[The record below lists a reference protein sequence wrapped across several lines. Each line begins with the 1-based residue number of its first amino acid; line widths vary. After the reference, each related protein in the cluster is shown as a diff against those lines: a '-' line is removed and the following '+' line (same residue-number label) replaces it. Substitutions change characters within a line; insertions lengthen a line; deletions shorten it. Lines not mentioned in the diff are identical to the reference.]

1 MEFFIITHQ
10 ERSALSGLPYLQQL
24 TYLQGIKPYVDYKT
38 GIVGIRRGISYQ
50 SLSEALYIEPH
61 SGIKSGSPSKDQL
74 RRALKGLEKAGLITI
89 QSWERKLVLRCLL
102 LDRHDSVHN
111 KAAIKPHD
119 YSAPQEPQ
127 KSLLYSTKSNTNKL
141 DPDTTP
147 KGEPATPQDNNNYF
161 FISLSQAFDVFWDL
175 YPLKKEKENAFEVF
189 KKLKPSQS
197 LVQQIIARLTE
208 QIQLETK
215 KRAEGVWVPSWK
227 YPANWLTQRCWET
240 TSTNLEA
247 KENDYAI
254 HETNRKYASSTNS
267 IRTPELRESPSF
279 SDSEFQ
285 NLWKLH

>member
-1 MEFFIITHQ
+1 MEFIIITHQ
-10 ERSALSGLPYLQQL
+10 ELSALSGLPYLQQL

-38 GIVGIRRGISYQ
+38 GLVGIRRGISYQ

-74 RRALKGLEKAGLITI
+74 RRALKGLEKAGLIQI

-102 LDRHDSVHN
+102 LDRHNSVQN
-111 KAAIKPHD
+111 QAATKKLD
-119 YSAPQEPQ
+119 YRAPQEPQ
-127 KSLLYSTKSNTNKL
+127 KSRLDSTKSKTNRL
-141 DPDTTP
+141 DPDTIP
-147 KGEPATPQDNNNYF
+147 KTEPATPQDNNNYF

-175 YPLKKEKENAFEVF
+175 YPLKKEKENALEAF

-197 LVQQIIARLTE
+197 LVQQIIASLTE

-247 KENDYAI
+247 KENDHAI

-267 IRTPELRESPSF
+267 IRTTELLESPSF
-279 SDSEFQ
+279 SDAEFQ

>member
-10 ERSALSGLPYLQQL
+10 ELSALSGLPYLQQL
-24 TYLQGIKPYVDYKT
+24 SYLQGIKPYVDYKT
-38 GIVGIRRGISYQ
+38 GVVGIRRGISYQ

-74 RRALKGLEKAGLITI
+74 RRALKGLEKAGLIQI

-127 KSLLYSTKSNTNKL
+127 KSLLDSTKSNTNKL

-175 YPLKKEKENAFEVF
+175 YPLKKEK
-189 KKLKPSQS
+189 
-197 LVQQIIARLTE
+197 
-208 QIQLETK
+208 K
-215 KRAEGVWVPSWK
+215 KR
-227 YPANWLTQRCWET
+227 
-240 TSTNLEA
+240 
-247 KENDYAI
+247 
-254 HETNRKYASSTNS
+254 
-267 IRTPELRESPSF
+267 F
-279 SDSEFQ
+279 
-285 NLWKLH
+285 

>member
-1 MEFFIITHQ
+1 MEFIIITHQ
-10 ERSALSGLPYLQQL
+10 ELSALIGLPYLQQL

-74 RRALKGLEKAGLITI
+74 RRALKGLEKAGLIQI

-102 LDRHDSVHN
+102 LDRHDSVQN
-111 KAAIKPHD
+111 KTAIKALD
-119 YSAPQEPQ
+119 YTAPQEPR
-127 KSLLYSTKSNTNKL
+127 KNLLDSTKSNTNTLEPNTIQK
-141 DPDTTP
+141 T
-147 KGEPATPQDNNNYF
+147 EPATPQDNNNYF

-208 QIQLETK
+208 QIQLATK

-267 IRTPELRESPSF
+267 IRTTELRESPSF